1 MFLLF
6 AYVFNLQRHKGQMI
20 NKESRPHNIKP
31 LIEILKLLRPRYYN
45 ILTRILVF
53 GGLTLLSKPIWVDIL
68 NIVLSEFQISLIGG
82 YDWAVGLTVILL
94 ALTYNTIHKY
104 LDLKY
109 EKPNE
114 PAFNQTEYKSFSEFG
129 ELCQEILP
137 ILRDNEY
144 IFKTT
149 GPNSGQD
156 NTGKLRTDLTMW
168 EELKRTVIKPNN
180 EAIKSLIEDNKEIIP
195 SKYENDFKRLI
206 LHIDAF
212 QKHIE
217 NPNFDYSEFQFPRT
231 FPDIILTHCFEK
243 SKNDKKLKRKLNW
256 LSKNL
261 KTLDLSHWIAF
272 GSAILTPKKAND
284 FDIAILLDKATNL
297 NAANMKTENIKFD
310 FKVKF
315 RQPLHITLFEETNKA
330 DFSEFVDLN
339 QLKIESKNG

>member
-1 MFLLF
+1 M
-6 AYVFNLQRHKGQMI
+6 
-20 NKESRPHNIKP
+20 NIKS
-31 LIEILKLLRPRYYN
+31 LAEIFKLLRPKYYN
-45 ILTRILVF
+45 ILTRLLVF

-68 NIVLSEFQISLIGG
+68 NIAFSEFQFSLIGE
-82 YDWAVGLTVILL
+82 YDWAIGLTVILL

-114 PAFNQTEYKSFSEFG
+114 PAFNQAEYKSFSDFG

-137 ILRDNEY
+137 ILNDNEY

-149 GPNSGQD
+149 GPNSGRD
-156 NTGKLRTDLTMW
+156 NTGELRMDLTMW
-168 EELKRTVIKPNN
+168 EDLKKEVISPNN
-180 EAIKSLIEDNKEIIP
+180 EAIKKLIKDNTEIIP
-195 SKYENDFKRLI
+195 SKYENDFKRMV

-217 NPNFDYSEFQFPRT
+217 NPNFDYSEFQFPKT

-243 SKNDKKLKRKLNW
+243 AKSDKILKRKLKW

-261 KTLDLSHWIAF
+261 KPLNLFHWIAF
-272 GSAILTPKKAND
+272 GSAILTPKKASD
-284 FDIAILLDKATNL
+284 FDIAILLDKATDL
-297 NAANMKTENIKFD
+297 NETNKKIEIIKFD

-315 RQPLHITLFEETNKA
+315 RQPLHITLFEETKKT
-330 DFSEFVDLN
+330 DFLEFVDFN
-339 QLKIESKNG
+339 KLKIESKNG

>member
-1 MFLLF
+1 M
-6 AYVFNLQRHKGQMI
+6 
-20 NKESRPHNIKP
+20 NIKS
-31 LIEILKLLRPRYYN
+31 LAEIFKLLRPKYYN

-68 NIVLSEFQISLIGG
+68 NIAFSEFQFSLIGE
-82 YDWAVGLTVILL
+82 YDWAIGLTIILL

-114 PAFNQTEYKSFSEFG
+114 PAFNQAEYKSFSDFG

-137 ILRDNEY
+137 ILKDNEY

-149 GPNSGQD
+149 GPNSGRD
-156 NTGKLRTDLTMW
+156 NTGKLRTDLTIW
-168 EELKRTVIKPNN
+168 EELKKEVIKPNN
-180 EAIKSLIEDNKEIIP
+180 EAIKNLIKDNKAIIP
-195 SKYENDFKRLI
+195 SKYENDFKRMV

-217 NPNFDYSEFQFPRT
+217 NPNFDYSEFQFPKT
-231 FPDIILTHCFEK
+231 FPDIILTHCFERA
-243 SKNDKKLKRKLNW
+243 KNDKILKRKLKW

-261 KTLDLSHWIAF
+261 KPLNASHWIAF
-272 GSAILTPKKAND
+272 GSAVLTPKKASD
-284 FDIAILLDKATNL
+284 FDIAILLDKATDL
-297 NAANMKTENIKFD
+297 NETNKKIESIKFD

-315 RQPLHITLFEETNKA
+315 RQSLHITLFEETNKA
-330 DFSEFVDLN
+330 DFLEFVDFN